1 MRCGRGSAAQRPHT
15 DSKRDAVAISAQRGS
30 TSVGGASHAVATVL
44 LQQPRRAFQPL
55 KVPQPSQ
62 APTGP
67 HPAPTPLPH
76 VRRARLWRRPGV
88 FPASHGN
95 PCLAL
100 LCTQVMCDARNFG
113 SDLEAFQRLMN
124 SVKRGDIVGITGF
137 PGKSKRGEL
146 SVFPTHLEVL
156 APCLHM
162 PPSSHFGLRDQE
174 TRYRQRYLDLIANP
188 DIQVG
193 GRVLS
198 CPPFK
203 NFLLRPCWSAC
214 LCYCCAAGGGRGN
227 ARAAT
232 GGWPPCLACLHT
244 TC

>member
-1 MRCGRGSAAQRPHT
+1 
-15 DSKRDAVAISAQRGS
+15 
-30 TSVGGASHAVATVL
+30 
-44 LQQPRRAFQPL
+44 
-55 KVPQPSQ
+55 
-62 APTGP
+62 
-67 HPAPTPLPH
+67 
-76 VRRARLWRRPGV
+76 
-88 FPASHGN
+88 
-95 PCLAL
+95 
-100 LCTQVMCDARNFG
+100 MCDARNFG